1 MIEKFRDKKKEY
13 RFRVKARNGKIIAQ
27 SEGYK
32 TKKGC
37 ERGIDSL
44 INNLVRMNEYEYR
57 SRNIKDLTEGV

>member
-1 MIEKFRDKKKEY
+1 MIEIFKDKKKEF

-44 INNLVRMNEYEYR
+44 INNTMRMNECEYR
-57 SRNIKDLTEGV
+57 KNYRKDLT

>member
-1 MIEKFRDKKKEY
+1 MIEIFKDRKMEF
-13 RFRVKARNGKIIAQ
+13 RFRVKARNGRIIAQ

-44 INNLVRMNEYEYR
+44 INNMYGMHEYDYR
-57 SRNIKDLTEGV
+57 HSNTRDLTG